1 MTIDGSTP
9 RIQMKPTA
17 DEQSHRI
24 EFFNTADSIVSR
36 IYGDPATGSLSLEVG
51 TAGNETAVKCIKDAG
66 VEIHHDGSK
75 KLESTS
81 TGVSVT
87 GTISATSVATSANG
101 IRNITTS
108 TADPTSSDGA
118 NGDIWLKY
126 TA

>member
-1 MTIDGSTP
+1 METLLQATVNGS
-9 RIQMKPTA
+9 
-17 DEQSHRI
+17 
-24 EFFNTADSIVSR
+24 
-36 IYGDPATGSLSLEVG
+36 
-51 TAGNETAVKCIKDAG
+51 
-66 VEIHHDGSK
+66 VELYHDNSK
-75 KLESTS
+75 KLETTS